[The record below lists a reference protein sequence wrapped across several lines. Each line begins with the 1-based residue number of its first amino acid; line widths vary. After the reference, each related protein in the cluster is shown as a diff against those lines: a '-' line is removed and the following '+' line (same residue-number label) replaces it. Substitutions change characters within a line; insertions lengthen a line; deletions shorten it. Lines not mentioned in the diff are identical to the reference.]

1 MAHVRA
7 LAERLAIP
15 LTPDAEQRLTALLT
29 LTMLWGK
36 RIDLTSARNEA
47 ALAEILFV
55 DALHMTGEDLIPRDC
70 LLYTSDAADE

>member
-7 LAERLAIP
+7 LAERLAVP
-15 LTPDAEQRLTALLT
+15 LADDAEQRLTALLT

-47 ALAEILFV
+47 ALAEMGA
-55 DALHMTGEDLIPRDC
+55 DHMMTSVIYGDTAYEVVNGFLGIPE
-70 LLYTSDAADE
+70 L